1 MSEGKKV
8 MTQEEAEKDFQNKVF
23 DIFSKKLD
31 GVHRDEDGFIVIP
44 RESIKKSHNNPSSD
58 NAQN

>member
-1 MSEGKKV
+1 MSEEKKI
-8 MTQEEAEKDFQNKVF
+8 MTQEEAEKDFQDKVF

-44 RESIKKSHNNPSSD
+44 RTSMKKNHNNPSRD
-58 NAQN
+58 NNQN